1 MSIRP
6 FSKVSRD
13 IHLDLR
19 SIYRPVT
26 RVTRPVFESRRNS
39 LGYWESCQIL
49 TGPFDGDSR
58 RAKDIYALGFHSRNE
73 YSKDYKEIVV
83 VW

>member
-1 MSIRP
+1 
-6 FSKVSRD
+6 V
-13 IHLDLR
+13 
-19 SIYRPVT
+19 
-26 RVTRPVFESRRNS
+26 
-39 LGYWESCQIL
+39 GYWESCQIL

-73 YSKDYKEIVV
+73 YSKDYKDIVV